1 MSIRLR
7 LTLYYVILLAVILAV
22 FSGGLYAI
30 VTFQSL
36 NEVDRTLQ
44 TRAAEVENGAR
55 TALALQSEPALSFSR
70 GGVRFL
76 PAADV
81 FVTPGVFVQVNRLD
95 GSPITRSDNLGD
107 QTLVLAPDAL
117 SRVVNNG
124 DSFYTNVTV
133 ENAPL
138 RAYVAPLRFRSQ
150 TIGVIEVAQS
160 LQPVYDTT
168 RRLATLL
175 GGGIILSL
183 ALAFLIGA
191 LLARNAL
198 MPIDRVTQTAH
209 SITHAGDLTRRLE
222 PPKTQDEV
230 GRLAATF
237 NEMLGRIEELFR
249 AQQRFVSDVSHEL
262 RSPLTAIRGNI
273 DLLRRGGADNV
284 DERQQMFAAIDS
296 ETERMKRLVDDLL
309 LLARADEGFK
319 FQTQL
324 VELDTILLDVYRQAR
339 VMANGG
345 VKVLIGNE
353 DQAQVM
359 GDPDRLKQLFL
370 NLMDNAIKYTPNDGE
385 VTLSLERDSQ
395 WVRVSVADTGVGIP
409 PEDLPRIFDRFYRV
423 DKSRT
428 RESSNGKGGTGLGLA
443 IAKWVTEAHG
453 GRIEVFSELSKG
465 TTFTVWLPV
474 ARQGNGS
481 TPAPSLN

>member
-7 LTLYYVILLAVILAV
+7 LTLYYVVLLALILAV
-22 FSGGLYAI
+22 FGGGLYAI
-30 VTFQSL
+30 VTFSSL

-70 GGVRFL
+70 GRVRFL
-76 PAADV
+76 PPADV
-81 FVTPGVFVQVNRLD
+81 FVTPGVYVQVNNLD
-95 GSPITRSDNLGD
+95 GTPITRSDNLGE
-107 QTLVLAPDAL
+107 QTLVLTPTAID
-117 SRVVNNG
+117 RVVKNG
-124 DSFYTNVTV
+124 ESFYTNLTI
-133 ENAPL
+133 ESAPL
-138 RAYVAPLRFRSQ
+138 RAYVTPLRFRNQ
-150 TIGVIEVAQS
+150 PIGIIEVAQS
-160 LQPVYDTT
+160 LAPVYENTQ
-168 RRLATLL
+168 RLATLL
-175 GGGIILSL
+175 VGGIILTLVLASL
-183 ALAFLIGA
+183 VGA

-198 MPIDRVTQTAH
+198 APIDRVTQTAR
-209 SITHAGDLTRRLE
+209 SITRAGDLTRRLD

-230 GRLAATF
+230 GRLAGTF

-249 AQQRFVSDVSHEL
+249 SQQRFVSDVSHEL

-273 DLLRRGGADNV
+273 DLLRRGGADNP

-296 ETERMKRLVDDLL
+296 ETERMKRMVDDLL

-319 FQTQL
+319 FQTQT

-339 VMANGG
+339 VMAGDG
-345 VKVLIGNE
+345 IKVLLGNE

-370 NLMDNAIKYTPNDGE
+370 NLMDNAIKYTPNGGE
-385 VTLSLERDSQ
+385 VTLSLERDSE
-395 WVRVSVADTGVGIP
+395 WVRVSVTDTGVGIP
-409 PEDLPRIFDRFYRV
+409 PQDMPRIFDRFYRV

-428 RESSNGKGGTGLGLA
+428 RDGSNGKGGGTGLGLA

-453 GRIEVFSELSKG
+453 GRIEVWSEVGKG

-474 ARQGNGS
+474 LRS
-481 TPAPSLN
+481 SL